1 MGLDLLDLKLI
12 MPEYEQDKPY
22 DIIIVGG
29 GPAGM
34 TAAVYSARKQIRTLL
49 ISVDAIGGQLLWTS
63 EIENYMGYQYI
74 SGKEL
79 TEKFRSQME
88 QFPIVDIIVGD
99 SVEKLSDG
107 YIILY

>member
-1 MGLDLLDLKLI
+1 
-12 MPEYEQDKPY
+12 
-22 DIIIVGG
+22 
-29 GPAGM
+29 
-34 TAAVYSARKQIRTLL
+34 
-49 ISVDAIGGQLLWTS
+49 
-63 EIENYMGYQYI
+63 MGYQYI